1 MENKNQITPE
11 EEMIQLQLINNP
23 AYDSDWVAIAAK
35 ILAREDN
42 DITEEDLAKF
52 SASKLSL
59 FNEILESDDHDKAAS
74 VVKTLLAH
82 EDLNDTQMRL
92 YWTGINKGLTENIM
106 EQFLDASIP
115 YAKSNYIIQA
125 ILDGFT
131 GITEYIDFN
140 AAQIT
145 EIYAGMKDGVDYKQ
159 YAMKNVPAEYMNLA
173 RHALCFPNVELITS
187 FYNISTKSADDC
199 EPVDSEE

>member
-1 MENKNQITPE
+1 MENKNQISPE

-23 AYDSDWVAIAAK
+23 AYDSDWIAFAAR
-35 ILAREDN
+35 ILAKESDN
-42 DITEEDLAKF
+42 ITEKDLAKL

-59 FNEILESDDHDKAAS
+59 FNEILESDDHDKAIS
-74 VVKTLLAH
+74 VIKTLLLH
-82 EDLNDTQMRL
+82 NDLNDTQMRL

-131 GITEYIDFN
+131 GITEYIDFD

-145 EIYAGMKDGVDYKQ
+145 EIYAGMKDGIDYKQ
-159 YAMKNVPAEYMNLA
+159 YAMKMVPAEYMNLA
-173 RHALCFPNVELITS
+173 RHALCFPGVKLMTDFYDITTEDE
-187 FYNISTKSADDC
+187 N
-199 EPVDSEE
+199 EPVDAVE

>member
-23 AYDSDWVAIAAK
+23 AYDSDWVVIAAK
-35 ILAREDN
+35 ILAREGN

-59 FNEILESDDHDKAAS
+59 FNEILESDDHDKATS

-173 RHALCFPNVELITS
+173 RHALCFPNVELATS

-199 EPVDSEE
+199 ESVDSEE